1 MIMLRRLC
9 LCLLALITAPL
20 ALVAQERAADIL
32 ILSSHSKTSE
42 WQQLMTRPI
51 ESLAEARP
59 DWEIVTE
66 DFGFVG
72 YADSQALLRDLDSVL
87 TVQPLPPRLVILL
100 GGSVFNFADKVN
112 EHWEGVPMLLLGEQD
127 YYCDIDYC
135 LGGRSDP
142 GANRYPVSGFLEK
155 GFNLT
160 LIDAPSMI
168 RRTVEMILQVQP
180 DLERLLFLGGENYL
194 SKERQWRLEQYLQ
207 EAHPEI
213 DYQAILSMDVSTDRM
228 IALLEE
234 ADPVRT
240 AVVFGSWLI
249 HDSYYTNRNTRH
261 NALSIIENLAP
272 TYTLFANDFEKH
284 PYLVG
289 YYSWSEQ
296 EYDRA
301 VRQRILDVLD
311 FGIPLAQMSF
321 THLQAGFPSLNYSAM
336 THFGLDTDLT
346 PEDAIVFDEPQSLWS
361 RYKAQI
367 MWVALALLLSVGGLI
382 FYILYKSMNTMRK
395 ARAVAENANQM
406 KTAFIQNMSH
416 EVRTPLNA
424 ITGFSQLLCTPDGYL
439 TGEEKAE
446 YLNNI
451 KNNAQ
456 LLSMMMNDMQGIAE
470 MESGRY
476 IVNNSA
482 TDLNEM
488 ARRAIKAVES
498 RIPKGVSL
506 VPRPGL
512 AESARYITDGLRIQ
526 QILINF
532 LTNACKH
539 TVQGSITIG
548 SSLEENPGQI
558 TFFVADTGP
567 GVPADMAES
576 IFERFV
582 KLDEFKQGTGLGL
595 PICRMMAQSM
605 GGKVWLDTR
614 YAGGARFVL
623 TIPKVEAE

>member
-1 MIMLRRLC
+1 MLRRLYMC
-9 LCLLALITAPL
+9 LVALLLAPL
-20 ALVAQERAADIL
+20 ACVAQVRAADIL
-32 ILSSHSKTSE
+32 ILSSHSKSSE
-42 WQQLMTRPI
+42 WQQLMTKPI
-51 ESLAEARP
+51 ESLAQTRP

-72 YADSQALLRDLDSVL
+72 YDEPQSLLRDLDSVL
-87 TVQPLPPRLVILL
+87 TAQPLPPRLVILL

-112 EHWEGVPMLLLGEQD
+112 KQWEGIPMLLLGEQD
-127 YYCDIDYC
+127 YFCDIAYC

-142 GANRYPVSGFLEK
+142 GANRYPVTQYLDEGL
-155 GFNLT
+155 NLT
-160 LIDAPSMI
+160 LIEASSMI
-168 RRTVEMILQVQP
+168 RSTVEMILMVQP
-180 DLERLLFLGGENYL
+180 DLERLFFLGGENYL

-207 EAHPEI
+207 ETHPDI
-213 DYQAILSMDVSTDRM
+213 AYQAILSMDVSTDQM
-228 IALLEE
+228 IDLLEK

-249 HDSYYTNRNTRH
+249 HESYYTNRNTRH

-272 TYTLFANDFEKH
+272 TYTLFANDFERH

-296 EYDRA
+296 VYDRA
-301 VRQRILDVLD
+301 VRQRIVDVLD
-311 FGIPLAQMSF
+311 YGIQPSVMSF
-321 THLQAGFPSLNYSAM
+321 TYLQAGMPSLNYPAM
-336 THFGLDTDLT
+336 EHFGLDTDLI
-346 PEDAIVFDEPQSLWS
+346 PEDAIVFDAPQSLWG

-367 MWVALALLLSVGGLI
+367 MWVALALLLSLGGII
-382 FYILYKSMNTMRK
+382 FYILHKSMNTMRK

-439 TGEEKAE
+439 TAEEKAE
-446 YLNNI
+446 YLNNV

-456 LLSMMMNDMQGIAE
+456 LLTMMMNDMRGIAE
-470 MESGRY
+470 MENGQY
-476 IVNNSA
+476 IVKKGPSN
-482 TDLNEM
+482 LNEM
-488 ARRAIKAVES
+488 ARLAIMAVEF
-498 RIPKGVSL
+498 RIPKGVAL
-506 VPRPGL
+506 IPCLGL
-512 AESARYITDGLRIQ
+512 AESARYITDGLRVQ

-548 SSLEENPGQI
+548 SSLDEFPGQI
-558 TFFVADTGP
+558 TFYVADTGP
-567 GVPADMAES
+567 GVPADMAET

-595 PICRMMAQSM
+595 PICRMMAQRL
-605 GGKVWLDTR
+605 GGKVWLDTG
-614 YAGGARFVL
+614 YTGGARFIL
-623 TIPKVEAE
+623 TIPKEEAE

>member
-1 MIMLRRLC
+1 MIMLRRLY
-9 LCLLALITAPL
+9 LCFVALIVAPL
-20 ALVAQERAADIL
+20 AWVAQIRAADIL

-42 WQQLMTRPI
+42 WQQLMIKPI
-51 ESLAEARP
+51 ESLRQIRP
-59 DWEIVTE
+59 EWEIVTE

-72 YADSQALLRDLDSVL
+72 YDEPQALLQDLDSVL
-87 TVQPLPPRLVILL
+87 TCQPLPPRLVILL

-112 EHWEGVPMLLLGEQD
+112 EHWDGVPMLLLGEQD
-127 YYCDIDYC
+127 YYCDIAYC

-142 GANRYPVSGFLEK
+142 GANRYPVARLLDK
-155 GFNLT
+155 GLNLT

-168 RRTVEMILQVQP
+168 RPTVEMILQVQP
-180 DLERLLFLGGENYL
+180 DLENLFFLGGENYL

-213 DYQAILSMDVSTDRM
+213 AYQAVLSMDVSTDGM
-228 IALLEE
+228 IALLEKSN
-234 ADPVRT
+234 PSRT
-240 AVVFGSWLI
+240 AVLFGSWLI
-249 HDSYYTNRNTRH
+249 HESYYANRNTRH

-272 TYTLFANDFEKH
+272 TYTLFANSFEKH

-311 FGIPLAQMSF
+311 YDVPPTHMSF
-321 THLQAGFPSLNYSAM
+321 THLQAGIPSLNYHAM
-336 THFGLDTDLT
+336 AHFGLDPDLI
-346 PEDAIVFDEPQSLWS
+346 PEDAMVFNAPQSLWQKH
-361 RYKAQI
+361 KAAI
-367 MWVALALLLSVGGLI
+367 MWVALALLLSVGGII
-382 FYILYKSMNTMRK
+382 FYILHKSMNAMRK
-395 ARAVAENANQM
+395 ARAMAENANQM
-406 KTAFIQNMSH
+406 KTVFIQNMSH

-446 YLNNI
+446 YLSNV

-456 LLSMMMNDMQGIAE
+456 LLIMMMNDMQGIAE

-476 IVNNSA
+476 IVNKAPTN
-482 TDLNEM
+482 LNEM
-488 ARRAIKAVES
+488 ARLAIIAVES

-506 VPRPGL
+506 IPRPGL

-532 LTNACKH
+532 LTNAFKH
-539 TVQGSITIG
+539 TEKGSITIG
-548 SSLEENPGQI
+548 SSLQENPGMI
-558 TFFVADTGP
+558 TFYVADTGS
-567 GVPADMAES
+567 GVPVEMAES

-595 PICRMMAQSM
+595 PICRMMAQSL
-605 GGKVWLDTR
+605 GGSVWLDTA
-614 YAGGARFVL
+614 YTGGARFVF